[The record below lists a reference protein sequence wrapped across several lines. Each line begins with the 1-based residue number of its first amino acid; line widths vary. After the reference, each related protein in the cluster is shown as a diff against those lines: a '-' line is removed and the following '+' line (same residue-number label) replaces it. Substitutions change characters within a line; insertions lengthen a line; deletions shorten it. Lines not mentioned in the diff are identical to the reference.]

1 MGYKNRTRADRAQR
15 ALDTY
20 IEECNDAV
28 PDPDDVYLTDLL
40 TDLTHLFG
48 YEKFNEAVRMADVH
62 YGCEQK
68 GKE

>member
-1 MGYKNRTRADRAQR
+1 MGFKNARRANRAQT
-15 ALDTY
+15 ALDAY
-20 IEECNDAV
+20 IEEVNDPV

-48 YEKFNEAVRMADVH
+48 REKFNEAVRMADVH
-62 YGCEQK
+62 YVCELT